1 VGKGQW
7 PGELGGPVT
16 SEVLWVIGSSVW
28 LKLLLQS
35 LIDMLGVIEVN
46 VLDLLFSQGPQAH
59 VQPCVCIHGTL
70 PCVVGS
76 EKA

>member
-1 VGKGQW
+1 MIGLIIQFFFSGFTGVGKGQW

-35 LIDMLGVIEVN
+35 DRHAVFMVPCP
-46 VLDLLFSQGPQAH
+46 VL
-59 VQPCVCIHGTL
+59 
-70 PCVVGS
+70 
-76 EKA
+76 